1 MRNDEL
7 PLLRLSGLVKT
18 YGAVRALR
26 GVSFDLQ
33 PGDVHAIVG
42 ENGAGKSTLIKVI
55 TGAIA
60 PDAGTIA
67 IGGRTLARMD
77 PHAAHLAG
85 IAAVYQQPALFPHLS
100 VAENIALP
108 LERGG
113 LWRVLDWRARH
124 ARARTLLERVGS
136 RIDPRRTVDTLTM
149 PEQQIVEIARAL
161 GSDARVVIMDEPTAS
176 LGDREVES
184 LFRAV
189 AHLKAG
195 GAGVIYISHRLEEIF
210 AIADRITVLR
220 DGESVG
226 TFPVRDVTRQDL
238 VRMMVGRPMSDVY
251 PARAI
256 AHGETLLEL
265 QDVGHRDSGVDGV
278 SLRIG
283 RGEIVGLA
291 GLVGSGRTELAEI
304 VFGLRPADAG
314 RIRLRGANVRIASPA
329 QAIAQGI
336 AYVPEDRRRHGV
348 ILDMSIA
355 ANASLANLGGVS
367 RRGLIDRAAESAAAA
382 RFVDR
387 LRIKTPSVDAEAGTL
402 SGGNQQKVALA
413 RWLATKPSLLILDEP
428 TQGVDVG
435 AKAEIHRFMAE
446 LAAEGLGILMISS
459 ELPEVLG
466 MSDRVAVMRGGT
478 IAGILDRADAT
489 QDRILALALGHAD
502 AGRES
507 GTDRQYQQVSR
518 NEASER
524 ASEPGDRSEPAKRR
538 ATEPAGE
545 SEGRSPSDKK

>member
-1 MRNDEL
+1 MRNDR
-7 PLLRLSGLVKT
+7 PALLRLTGLVKS

-26 GVSFDLQ
+26 GVSFDLH
-33 PGDVHAIVG
+33 PGEVHAIVG

-67 IGGRTLARMD
+67 IGGRTLDRMD
-77 PHAAHLAG
+77 PHAAQLAG
-85 IAAVYQQPALFPHLS
+85 VAAVYQQPALFPHLS

-108 LERGG
+108 LERGRG
-113 LWRVLDWRARH
+113 WRVLDWRARE
-124 ARARTLLERVGS
+124 ARARTLLDRVGS
-136 RIDPRRTVDTLTM
+136 RLDPRRPVESLTM

-176 LGDREVES
+176 LGEREVDS
-184 LFRAV
+184 LFRAL

-210 AIADRITVLR
+210 AVADRITVLR

-226 TFPVRDVTRQDL
+226 TFAAGTVTRQEL
-238 VRMMVGRPMSDVY
+238 VRLMVGRPMSDVY
-251 PARAI
+251 PERAHE
-256 AHGETLLEL
+256 HGETLLEL
-265 QDVGHRDSGVDGV
+265 HDTGHRASGVRGV
-278 SLRIG
+278 SLAIR

-304 VFGLRPADAG
+304 LFGLRPADEG
-314 RIRLRGANVRIASPA
+314 RIRIAGAEVRIASPA
-329 QAIAQGI
+329 DAIRHGI
-336 AYVPEDRRRHGV
+336 GYVPEDRRRHGV

-355 ANASLANLGGVS
+355 ANASLASLRDVS

-387 LRIKTPSVDAEAGTL
+387 LRIKTPSVDAEASTL

-413 RWLATKPSLLILDEP
+413 RWLATRPTLLILDEP

-446 LAAEGLGILMISS
+446 LAAGGLAILMISS

-466 MSDRVAVMRGGT
+466 MSDRVAVMRGGS
-478 IAGILDRADAT
+478 IAGVLDRRDAT
-489 QDRILALALGHAD
+489 QDRILALALGHD
-502 AGRES
+502 EVR
-507 GTDRQYQQVSR
+507 
-518 NEASER
+518 
-524 ASEPGDRSEPAKRR
+524 P
-538 ATEPAGE
+538 
-545 SEGRSPSDKK
+545 

>member
-1 MRNDEL
+1 MPRIIGNHFASRNGISEMQNDEL
-7 PLLRLSGLVKT
+7 LRLTGLVKT
-18 YGAVRALR
+18 YGAVRALG

-33 PGDVHAIVG
+33 AGEVHAIVG

-67 IGGRTLARMD
+67 IGGRTSARMD

-100 VAENIALP
+100 VTENIALP
-108 LERGG
+108 LERGRP
-113 LWRVLDWRARH
+113 WRVLDWRARE
-124 ARARTLLERVGS
+124 ARARTLLERLGS
-136 RIDPRRTVDTLTM
+136 PLDPRRAVESLTM

-176 LGDREVES
+176 LGDREVAS

-195 GAGVIYISHRLEEIF
+195 GAGVIYISHRLDEIF
-210 AIADRITVLR
+210 TVADRITVLR

-226 TFPVRDVTRQDL
+226 TFAASEVTRQDL
-238 VRMMVGRPMSDVY
+238 VRLMVGRPMSDVY
-251 PARAI
+251 PPRDH
-256 AHGETLLEL
+256 AHGTARLEIEGL
-265 QDVGHRDSGVDGV
+265 GHRDSGVHGV
-278 SLRIG
+278 SLTVR
-283 RGEIVGLA
+283 RGEILGLA

-314 RIRLRGANVRIASPA
+314 RIRLDGADVRIASPA
-329 QAIAQGI
+329 DAIARGI
-336 AYVPEDRRRHGV
+336 GYVPEDRRRHGV

-355 ANASLANLGGVS
+355 ANASLANLRAVS
-367 RRGLIDRAAESAAAA
+367 RRGIIDRAAESAAAA
-382 RFVDR
+382 RFVER
-387 LRIKTPSVDAEAGTL
+387 LRIKTPSVDADAGTL

-413 RWLATKPSLLILDEP
+413 RWLATKPTLLMLDEP

-446 LAAEGLGILMISS
+446 LAASGLAILMISS

-478 IAGILDRADAT
+478 IAGVLDRTEAT
-489 QDRILALALGHAD
+489 QDRILGLALGHAD
-502 AGRES
+502 A
-507 GTDRQYQQVSR
+507 DR
-518 NEASER
+518 NEASE
-524 ASEPGDRSEPAKRR
+524 PGERSEPAKRR
-538 ATEPAGE
+538 AREPAVE
-545 SEGRSPSDKK
+545 SEGRSPSEKT

>member
-1 MRNDEL
+1 MRNDER
-7 PLLRLSGLVKT
+7 PLLSLTGLVKT

-26 GVSFDLQ
+26 GVSFDLR
-33 PGDVHAIVG
+33 PGEVHAVVG
-42 ENGAGKSTLIKVI
+42 ENGAGKSTLIKIV

-60 PDAGTIA
+60 PDEGTID
-67 IGGRTLARMD
+67 IGGRTLARID

-108 LERGG
+108 LERGRS
-113 LWRVLDWRARH
+113 WRVLDWRGREAN
-124 ARARTLLERVGS
+124 ARALLARVGS
-136 RIDPRRTVDTLTM
+136 QLDPRRTVESLTM

-161 GSDARVVIMDEPTAS
+161 GAEARVVIMDEPTAA
-176 LGDREVES
+176 LGDREVDS
-184 LFRAV
+184 LFQALDALTRD
-189 AHLKAG
+189 

-210 AIADRITVLR
+210 RAADRITVLR

-226 TFPVRDVTRQDL
+226 TFATPDVTRQDL
-238 VRMMVGRPMSDVY
+238 VRLMVGRPMSDVY
-251 PARAI
+251 PARDHG
-256 AHGETLLEL
+256 HGETLLEL
-265 QDVGHRDSGVDGV
+265 DGVGHRESGVHGV
-278 SLRIG
+278 SLVVR

-314 RIRLRGANVRIASPA
+314 RIRMGGASAPITSPA
-329 QAIAQGI
+329 DAIARGI

-355 ANASLANLGGVS
+355 VNASLAHLHGVS
-367 RRGLIDRAAESAAAA
+367 RHGLIDRAAEAAAAA
-382 RFVDR
+382 RFVER
-387 LRIKTPSVDAEAGTL
+387 LQIKTPSVHAEAGTL

-413 RWLATKPSLLILDEP
+413 RWLATTPSLLILDEP

-446 LAAEGLGILMISS
+446 LAAAGLAILMISS

-466 MSDRVAVMRGGT
+466 MSDRIAVMRGGT
-478 IAGILDRADAT
+478 IAGVLDRAEAT

-502 AGRES
+502 AGR
-507 GTDRQYQQVSR
+507 
-518 NEASER
+518 NKASER
-524 ASEPGDRSEPAKRR
+524 ASEPGDRSEQAKRLAR
-538 ATEPAGE
+538 EPVGE
-545 SEGRSPSDKK
+545 SEGRSPSEEQ